1 MVPLRYGGPERPH
14 CSTPVRA
21 GPAVEAEEDVAS
33 FCARVNALQGEEAAA
48 RALAS
53 RHSGDD
59 VVETEEEVGSDED
72 DALTEE
78 GFSHIIGLAEE
89 LLEDD
94 DETSS
99 S

>member
-1 MVPLRYGGPERPH
+1 
-14 CSTPVRA
+14 
-21 GPAVEAEEDVAS
+21 
-33 FCARVNALQGEEAAA
+33 VNALQGEEAAA